1 MISIIVFKFI
11 LLFIILISII
21 DAINILS
28 VTNEKDLIHYII
40 HLSKNSKK
48 FDVDNINDNNSGTT
62 LLMMAA
68 RIGSVNAVKSL
79 LTYNADKDLKD
90 GSGSTALLYAI
101 KNLHSKVAIMLIISG
116 ANINL
121 ADKENLTPLMAAS
134 GRGLIDVVNSL
145 LDHAVS
151 MKVSD
156 IEGWTALTYASN
168 NGHPLV
174 VKKLLNHGMDINA
187 RTSDMTA
194 LGHAAINNH
203 SDVIKMILDISNKT
217 VDIDKPDR
225 EGNSP
230 LMHLSSLCNIESMK
244 LLIKVGAN
252 VNYENLKKIAETP
265 LSKVA
270 GENCVSCMTLLINKG
285 AKVNHQLKTHGN
297 FYILIIINFNNIIY
311 FNQYFRFDSINDIIK
326 TRFVCKCSIIT

>member
-1 MISIIVFKFI
+1 MLSNIIFFNFFI
-11 LLFIILISII
+11 LLIFILINYNI
-21 DAINILS
+21 DATNLLS
-28 VTNEKDLIHYII
+28 ITNEKDLINYII
-40 HLSKNSKK
+40 HLSKNSKF
-48 FDVDNINDNNSGTT
+48 FDVNNVNDNNSDTT
-62 LLMMAA
+62 LLMMST
-68 RIGSVNAVKSL
+68 RIGSINAVKSL
-79 LTYNADKDLKD
+79 LSYNADKDLRD
-90 GSGSTALLYAI
+90 GSGTTALLYAI

-121 ADKENLTPLMAAS
+121 ADKENLTPLMAAC

-151 MKVSD
+151 TKVSD

-168 NGHPLV
+168 NGHPII
-174 VKKLLNHGMDINA
+174 VKKLLKHGMDINA

-203 SDVIKMILDISNKT
+203 SNVIKMIVDISNKT

-230 LMHLSSLCNIESMK
+230 LMHLSSLCNIEGMR
-244 LLIKVGAN
+244 LLLKVGAN
-252 VNYENLKKIAETP
+252 ANYENQKVFASTP

-270 GENCVSCMTLLINKG
+270 GENCASCMKLLINKG
-285 AKVNHQLKTHGN
+285 ANVNHKLKTHGN
-297 FYILIIINFNNIIY
+297 FFYNNEILFFYFFKINI
-311 FNQYFRFDSINDIIK
+311 FRFDSFNDISK
-326 TRFVCKCSIIT
+326 TWFL